1 MLLEKSAAVSKI
13 VKQSSRVSQ
22 EFIDGFAQL
31 DVATLCEA
39 AGQLFS
45 RGLAIGACTKTKFG
59 AVNEPL
65 DFGGLSAQPG
75 DIVVGDRDGMVIID
89 WDLVGRVYEAG
100 LQRRGREQLLREQLQ
115 KGKTSLELL
124 GSLKVVREH
133 TAEGTASAWHI

>member
-1 MLLEKSAAVSKI
+1 MTLAAQIRGISGLVIEGAARDS
-13 VKQSSRVSQ
+13 
-22 EFIDGFAQL
+22 
-31 DVATLCEA
+31 VAL
-39 AGQLFS
+39 GNRNFPVFS
-45 RGLAIGACTKTKFG
+45 RGLAIGACAKTKFG

-100 LQRRGREQLLREQLQ
+100 LQRRGREQLLTEQLQ

-124 GSLKVVREH
+124 GSLKVVKEH
-133 TAEGTASAWHI
+133 TAEGTASA